1 MKLIIIFVFS
11 CTLCVSYAQKS
22 ILTNTSDTA
31 FSVAFTFEEIPFY
44 RKKIGITD
52 YIDFSIVSKQN
63 LYEKG
68 APSLPYYA
76 NSILL
81 PATGN
86 ANFKIEFDEIIEYTS
101 LDILPSLGLQKRT
114 DTAKSYR
121 FGSHY
126 QKDAFYPGILFKP
139 STPFILRELRGQ
151 SIQLYPYQYNP
162 ITKTL
167 RFYKNLR
174 LHVSF
179 DTSSSINELPVQPNS
194 HLGEQI
200 FKTQFLNS
208 PKNRNKYKAKSEI
221 GEMLV
226 ICPAA
231 YVETIQPFVA
241 WKNQK
246 GIKTHL
252 ETTEKIGDSTKF
264 LKKYI
269 QNYYAE
275 NPSLLYLLLVGDA
288 EDLPAYTYGNYESD
302 EYWSDTYFG
311 QLSENDY
318 YSELFVG
325 RFSGTPSEVKTMVD
339 RTLEYEK
346 NPSAGDWMTRAIG
359 IASSQ
364 GLGIGDNGESDWQH
378 LRKIRT
384 SLLATDYTYVYEFYD
399 GNQGGL
405 DSNSNPSNTEIV
417 AAIDSGVGLLNYTGH
432 GDTQNFVTSN
442 FNTTDIEKTSNFGKY
457 PFAISVACNNGK
469 FVNATCLAEKWLRA
483 TKDNKTTG
491 AIGVCA
497 SSILMD
503 WAPPMQTQDE
513 IVRLLG
519 SPDPSIRKIT
529 LGALFNNGQY
539 SMLEKYGQDGEDVV
553 QTWLFFGDPSTVF
566 RNKITKPLNYK
577 IDTCINYSNTI
588 EFELSS
594 SLDSISVGITK
605 NNQFVDQGMFVNK
618 KFTYSF
624 PKTSLKEN
632 YLITL
637 TKQNHTIEQFTIN
650 TDNKEDITSI
660 QKTNNSTLKIYP
672 NPANTSIT
680 IPNTTNYSLEIYT
693 IEGKLVD
700 TYLHP
705 GGYNFSMD
713 TNLLKSG
720 NYLFKITSNN
730 AVFTE
735 KVQITH

>member
-288 EDLPAYTYGNYESD
+288 EDLPVYTYGNYESD

>member
-1 MKLIIIFVFS
+1 MKHIIILIFS
-11 CTLCVSYAQKS
+11 SILCFSYAQKS
-22 ILTNTSDTA
+22 ILTNSSDTA
-31 FSVAFTFEEIPFY
+31 FTVALTFEELPFFT
-44 RKKIGITD
+44 RKIGTTN
-52 YIDFSIVSKQN
+52 YVVFSLTNKQN
-63 LYEKG
+63 LYEKE
-68 APSLPYYA
+68 APSLPFYA
-76 NSILL
+76 KSILL
-81 PATGN
+81 PAIGN
-86 ANFKIEFDEIIEYTS
+86 ANFKVEFDAIIEYTS
-101 LDILPSLGLQKRT
+101 INILPSLGLHKRI
-114 DTAKSYR
+114 DTSKSYH

-179 DTSSSINELPVQPNS
+179 DTSNSIHELPLQPTS
-194 HLGEQI
+194 HLGEQF
-200 FKTQFLNS
+200 FKSQFLNS
-208 PKNRNKYKAKSEI
+208 PKNRNKYKAKSEV

-252 ETTEKIGDSTKF
+252 ETTENIGDSAKF

-269 QNYYAE
+269 QNYYVD

-288 EDLPAYTYGNYESD
+288 EDLPAYTYGNFESD
-302 EYWSDTYFG
+302 EYWSDTYYG
-311 QLSENDY
+311 QLSDNDY
-318 YSELFVG
+318 YNELFVG
-325 RFSGTPSEVKTMVD
+325 RFSGSPKEVKTMVD

-346 NPSAGDWMTRAIG
+346 NPSPGDWMTRAIG

-364 GLGIGDNGESDWQH
+364 GLGMGDNGESDWQH
-378 LRKIRT
+378 ARKIRT

-399 GNQGGL
+399 GNQGEA
-405 DSNSNPSNTEIV
+405 DSSSNPSNLEIV

-442 FNTTDIEKTSNFGKY
+442 FNSSDIQQTSNFGKY
-457 PFAISVACNNGK
+457 PFVISVACNNGK
-469 FVNATCLAEKWLRA
+469 FVNTTCLAETWLRA
-483 TKDNKTTG
+483 TKDDKTTG
-491 AIGVCA
+491 AIGVCG
-497 SSILMD
+497 SSILLD

-519 SPDPSIRKIT
+519 SSDPTIRKTT

-566 RNKITKPLNYK
+566 RNKITKPLVYK
-577 IDTCINYSNTI
+577 IDTCIHNSNTI
-588 EFELSS
+588 ELALSS
-594 SLDSISVGITK
+594 SIDSISVGITK
-605 NNQFVDQGMFVNK
+605 NNQFIDQGMFVNK
-618 KFTYSF
+618 KFTYSL
-624 PKTSLKEN
+624 PNTSLKEK

-637 TKQNHTIEQFTIN
+637 TKQNHTTEQFTIN
-650 TDNKEDITSI
+650 TDNKEDIASI
-660 QKTNNSTLKIYP
+660 QKTINSTFKIYP

-680 IPNTTNYSLEIYT
+680 IPNTTNYTLEIYS
-693 IEGKLVD
+693 IEGKLID
-700 TYLHP
+700 TYQHT
-705 GGYNFSMD
+705 GEYYFTMD
-713 TNLLKSG
+713 TNQLTSG

-730 AVFTE
+730 AVHTE